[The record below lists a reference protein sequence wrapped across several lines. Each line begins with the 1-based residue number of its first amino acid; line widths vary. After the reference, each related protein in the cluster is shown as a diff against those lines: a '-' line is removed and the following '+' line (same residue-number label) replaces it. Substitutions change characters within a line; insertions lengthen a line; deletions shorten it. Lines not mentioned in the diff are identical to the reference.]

1 MERGPTDPRLPPS
14 PIQPGWGILLTV
26 SCSWRVEKKPKPF
39 SFKSPQFFLPDSR
52 NESFMGEIRHTG
64 SQGGPWVAS
73 TRRTW
78 VSSNTSPPLN
88 PPRWGW
94 LRAASPRSPPQLL
107 PRPGAAPLGAA
118 QAAASPARTALLPH
132 FLQPRRPRKRKR
144 KACRE
149 PIPAIHP
156 LGPAELPPALRDA
169 GLPLNFNG
177 L

>member
-1 MERGPTDPRLPPS
+1 
-14 PIQPGWGILLTV
+14 
-26 SCSWRVEKKPKPF
+26 
-39 SFKSPQFFLPDSR
+39 
-52 NESFMGEIRHTG
+52 MGEIRHTG

-132 FLQPRRPRKRKR
+132 FLQPRRPRKRK
-144 KACRE
+144 ACRE

-169 GLPLNFNG
+169 GEGPGQPAGGPAGGGTPGAAGRCGAGARLWG
-177 L
+177 RG